1 MRGEH
6 GVRLSNLKRLFF
18 RSGCVPHCTTAIAAI
33 SGRWSIIVMTG
44 VRVDSARDT
53 GVEGAPAYG
62 FASYLL
68 TNVLCNYRKNIGPL
82 KTG

>member
-1 MRGEH
+1 MEH
-6 GVRLSNLKRLFF
+6 HRV
-18 RSGCVPHCTTAIAAI
+18 
-33 SGRWSIIVMTG
+33 TG
-44 VRVDSARDT
+44 IWVDSVQDT